1 MIASLDAGL
10 QRILDEGL
18 DAVRNRHYA
27 AGQALQDGL
36 EAMGLELFAAEG
48 HRLPELTT
56 VKVPEGV
63 DSAAV
68 RKELLEKYNL
78 EIGAGVKEFASTVW
92 RIGLMGPNA
101 APDSVALVLG
111 ALKDVLGK

>member
-1 MIASLDAGL
+1 
-10 QRILDEGL
+10 
-18 DAVRNRHYA
+18 
-27 AGQALQDGL
+27 
-36 EAMGLELFAAEG
+36 MGLELFAAEG

-63 DSAAV
+63 DSARV
-68 RKELLEKYNL
+68 RAHLLEHFSL
-78 EIGAGVKEFASTVW
+78 EIGAGVKQYADTVW

-111 ALKDVLGK
+111 ALREALGRA

>member
-1 MIASLDAGL
+1 MTNYDKLTLEVWTDGSIMPDEAVNAASGIMIGYL
-10 QRILDEGL
+10 R
-18 DAVRNRHYA
+18 
-27 AGQALQDGL
+27 
-36 EAMGLELFAAEG
+36 LFEIG
-48 HRLPELTT
+48 KGVQTPT

-101 APDSVALVLG
+101 APDSVALILG